1 MSGASECPKVAKTAM
16 TELTTSFSYSPV
28 LVALSV
34 VVAIQAGYVGI
45 SLALLIPA
53 AFANRRRVLIAGSA
67 MTLSVGIWSMHFIGM
82 LAITTAVAIDYAVV
96 PTLLSFLIC
105 SLVTGVAIYLA
116 SLRSQR
122 LLVIAAVFMGI
133 GITTMHYVG
142 MTAVHSVFHL
152 THDPAYALGSIAIAI
167 AASGL
172 ALWLAFSAD
181 RRPPLFLCAVVL
193 GCAVSGMHYM
203 AMAGTTVHQAAAE
216 VANTTSLMSG
226 DILAAIVSVVA
237 CSISAVF
244 MLALIPT
251 EPKDARGENAWNA
264 THAVPGAR
272 PPEGPQSGITP
283 TSSLNATEQ
292 HLMQTATEPGP
303 VVAVAAPPV
312 PILSVDDLLLPI
324 ERNGK
329 RFHIAADDIVSVHS
343 NAHYTYI
350 FNGRDDLFCPLSISD
365 IATRLP
371 ETIFSR
377 VHRSYIVNLFF
388 VVRIKKTGD
397 SGVVELDTPIRRTV
411 PVSRSRLTGFRSEL
425 AAFKSARSGTT
436 PDCR

>member
-1 MSGASECPKVAKTAM
+1 MA
-16 TELTTSFSYSPV
+16 ELTTSFSYSPI

-45 SLALLIPA
+45 SLALLIPG
-53 AFANRRRVLIAGSA
+53 AFANRRRLLIAGSA

-82 LAITTAVAIDYAVV
+82 LAITTSVAIDYAVV

-122 LLVIAAVFMGI
+122 LLVIAAALMGI

-152 THDPAYALGSIAIAI
+152 THDPAYALASIAIAI

-203 AMAGTTVHQAAAE
+203 AMAGTTLHQATAE
-216 VANTTSLMSG
+216 VAITTSLIDG

-244 MLALIPT
+244 MLGLIPS
-251 EPKDARGENAWNA
+251 EAKDASSKMASPKAVSIPDALRAESVPSGA
-264 THAVPGAR
+264 T
-272 PPEGPQSGITP
+272 QSN
-283 TSSLNATEQ
+283 SLQPAEQ
-292 HLMQTATEPGP
+292 HLTQTEPGP
-303 VVAVAAPPV
+303 GPVPAVAASPV
-312 PILSVDDLLLPI
+312 SILSADDLLLPI

-329 RFHIAADDIVSVHS
+329 RFHIAANDIVSVHS

-350 FNGRDDLFCPLSISD
+350 FNGRDDLFCPLSISE
-365 IATRLP
+365 IAARLP
-371 ETIFSR
+371 EPMFARI
-377 VHRSYIVNLFF
+377 HRSYIVNLCF
-388 VVRIKKTGD
+388 VMRIKKTGD

-425 AAFKSARSGTT
+425 AVFKASRSGTSA
-436 PDCR
+436 DCR

>member
-1 MSGASECPKVAKTAM
+1 M
-16 TELTTSFSYSPV
+16 TELSSSFSYSPI
-28 LVALSV
+28 LVVLSV
-34 VVAIQAGYVGI
+34 VVAIQAGYVGL
-45 SLALLIPA
+45 SLALLIPG
-53 AFANRRRVLIAGSA
+53 AFANRRRLLIAGSA
-67 MTLSVGIWSMHFIGM
+67 VTLAVGIWSMHFIGM
-82 LAITTAVAIDYAVV
+82 LAITASVAIDYAVV

-105 SLVTGVAIYLA
+105 VLVTGVAIYLA

-122 LLVIAAVFMGI
+122 LLVVAAVLMGM

-152 THDPAYALGSIAIAI
+152 THDPAYALASIVIAI

-203 AMAGTTVHQAAAE
+203 AMAGTTLDLATTE
-216 VANTTSLMSG
+216 LSNTKSLISG
-226 DILAAIVSVVA
+226 DILAAIVSVLA

-244 MLALIPT
+244 MLALIPA
-251 EPKDARGENAWNA
+251 EKKDVRSDTAWRA
-264 THAVPGAR
+264 ADTFPGAHPDGSSPGTR
-272 PPEGPQSGITP
+272 PGHSLPLVEEGLVQPP
-283 TSSLNATEQ
+283 A
-292 HLMQTATEPGP
+292 EPGETP
-303 VVAVAAPPV
+303 AFAASPSALLVAE
-312 PILSVDDLLLPI
+312 DLLLPI

-329 RFHIAADDIVSVHS
+329 RFHIAAEDIVSVHS

-365 IATRLP
+365 VAARLP
-371 ETIFSR
+371 ETMFPR
-377 VHRSYIVNLFF
+377 VHRSYIVNLCF
-388 VVRIKKTGD
+388 VVRLKKAGD
-397 SGVVELDTPIRRTV
+397 AGVVELDSPIRRTV

-425 AAFKSARSGTT
+425 AAFRASREGASNHSN
-436 PDCR
+436 

>member
-1 MSGASECPKVAKTAM
+1 M

-45 SLALLIPA
+45 SLALLIPG
-53 AFANRRRVLIAGSA
+53 AFANRRRLLIAGSA
-67 MTLSVGIWSMHFIGM
+67 MTLAVGIWSMHFIGM
-82 LAITTAVAIDYAVV
+82 LAITTSVAMNYAVV

-116 SLRSQR
+116 SLRSQH
-122 LLVIAAVFMGI
+122 LLVIAAVLMGI

-152 THDPAYALGSIAIAI
+152 THDPAYALASIAIAI

-181 RRPPLFLCAVVL
+181 RRPPLFLCSVVL

-203 AMAGTTVHQAAAE
+203 AMAGTTLHLTAAE
-216 VANTTSLMSG
+216 LSNTTSLMSG
-226 DILAAIVSVVA
+226 DMLAAIVSVVA

-244 MLALIPT
+244 MLALIPA
-251 EPKDARGENAWNA
+251 EAKDARGETAWRA
-264 THAVPGAR
+264 AHVLPGSALTEGSLPDAPQQHGGQPAALHAMQPAADSD
-272 PPEGPQSGITP
+272 QAP
-283 TSSLNATEQ
+283 T
-292 HLMQTATEPGP
+292 
-303 VVAVAAPPV
+303 VAAAFAP
-312 PILSVDDLLLPI
+312 LLAASLAADDLLLPI
-324 ERNGK
+324 EKNGK

-350 FNGRDDLFCPLSISD
+350 FNGRDDLFCPLSISE
-365 IATRLP
+365 IAARLP
-371 ETIFSR
+371 EAMFPRI
-377 VHRSYIVNLFF
+377 HRSYIVNLCF
-388 VVRIKKTGD
+388 VVRIKKAGD

-411 PVSRSRLTGFRSEL
+411 PVSRSRLMAFRAEL
-425 AAFKSARSGTT
+425 AAFKASTDTGSPAAR
-436 PDCR
+436 

>member
-1 MSGASECPKVAKTAM
+1 M

-53 AFANRRRVLIAGSA
+53 AFANRRRLLIAGSA
-67 MTLSVGIWSMHFIGM
+67 ITLAVGIWSMHFIGM
-82 LAITTAVAIDYAVV
+82 LAITTSVAIDYAVV

-122 LLVIAAVFMGI
+122 LLVIAAVLMGI

-152 THDPAYALGSIAIAI
+152 THDPAYALASIAIAI

-203 AMAGTTVHQAAAE
+203 AMAGTTLHQAAAE

-264 THAVPGAR
+264 AHAVPDAR
-272 PPEGPQSGITP
+272 PPEGPQSGIAP
-283 TSSLNATEQ
+283 TNSLNPAEQ
-292 HLMQTATEPGP
+292 HLKQTATEPGAEP
-303 VVAVAAPPV
+303 AVAASLA
-312 PILSVDDLLLPI
+312 PILCTDDLLLPI

-343 NAHYTYI
+343 NAHYTYV

-365 IATRLP
+365 IAARLP

-377 VHRSYIVNLFF
+377 VHRSYIVNLVF

-411 PVSRSRLTGFRSEL
+411 PVSRSRLTSFRSEL
-425 AAFKSARSGTT
+425 AAFKTSRSGTST
-436 PDCR
+436 D

>member
-1 MSGASECPKVAKTAM
+1 M
-16 TELTTSFSYSPV
+16 TELTSSFSYSPI
-28 LVALSV
+28 LVVLSV

-45 SLALLIPA
+45 SLALLIPG
-53 AFANRRRVLIAGSA
+53 AFANRRRLLIAGSA
-67 MTLSVGIWSMHFIGM
+67 MTLAVGIWSMHFIGM
-82 LAITTAVAIDYAVV
+82 LAITTSVAIDYAVV

-122 LLVIAAVFMGI
+122 LMVIAAALMGI

-142 MTAVHSVFHL
+142 MAAIHSVFHL
-152 THDPAYALGSIAIAI
+152 THDPAYALASIAIAI

-172 ALWLAFSAD
+172 ALWLAFSAE

-193 GCAVSGMHYM
+193 GCAISGMHYM
-203 AMAGTTVHQAAAE
+203 AMAGMTLQLATTEA
-216 VANTTSLMSG
+216 ANTISLMSG

-244 MLALIPT
+244 MLALIPS
-251 EPKDARGENAWNA
+251 EAKDARGENLWRAA
-264 THAVPGAR
+264 HAVPNA
-272 PPEGPQSGITP
+272 PLPDCPQSGAAP
-283 TSSLNATEQ
+283 PDSLQPAEPNLTQA
-292 HLMQTATEPGP
+292 ATEPGHLPAGDTSFAP
-303 VVAVAAPPV
+303 V
-312 PILSVDDLLLPI
+312 LSAGDLLLPI
-324 ERNGK
+324 EKNGK

-365 IATRLP
+365 IAARLP
-371 ETIFSR
+371 EAMFPRI
-377 VHRSYIVNLFF
+377 HRSYIVNLFF
-388 VVRIKKTGD
+388 VVRIKKAGD

-411 PVSRSRLTGFRSEL
+411 PVSRSRLAAFRAEL
-425 AAFKSARSGTT
+425 AAFQAATT
-436 PDCR
+436 GDVADDR